1 MYLQDYFFFFFF
13 PPQLK
18 IERLEKHPLS
28 GFGLVCEGRE
38 RQHASQRNCAVT
50 QVTVSFGSSA
60 YKPPRVC
67 LGTTR
72 RGGAAGRTE
81 VWDRREGWDAKVK
94 RGTLCKLDQLLKRR
108 SGLLDAIQGL
118 TAIPWFYTS

>member
-1 MYLQDYFFFFFF
+1 MYLQDYFFFFF
-13 PPQLK
+13 QLK

-28 GFGLVCEGRE
+28 GFGLQREGRE
-38 RQHASQRNCAVT
+38 RQHVSQRNGTVT

-67 LGTTR
+67 LCTTQ

-81 VWDRREGWDAKVK
+81 LWDTREGWDAKVK
-94 RGTLCKLDQLLKRR
+94 RGTLSKLDQLLKHR
-108 SGLLDAIQGL
+108 SSLLDAIQGL
-118 TAIPWFYTS
+118 TAIAWFCTS

>member
-1 MYLQDYFFFFFF
+1 MYLQDYFFFF
-13 PPQLK
+13 QLK

-38 RQHASQRNCAVT
+38 CQHTSQRNCTVT
-50 QVTVSFGSSA
+50 RVTVSFGSSA

-67 LGTTR
+67 LGTTQ

-94 RGTLCKLDQLLKRR
+94 RGTLSKLDQLLKRR
-108 SGLLDAIQGL
+108 SGLLDAVQGL
-118 TAIPWFYTS
+118 TPITWFYTS